1 MMMVVVMMVVVMVVV
16 MMVVVTVVVMMAV
29 VMAVLML
36 VRSPRLYLGPI
47 TVTVDPRPIREE
59 PLADPAVWRVDPETL
74 TRGGEESLTP
84 GAGTGPHQASQS

>member
-1 MMMVVVMMVVVMVVV
+1 MLMEVVSVIMVVVMV
-16 MMVVVTVVVMMAV
+16 V

-36 VRSPRLYLGPI
+36 VRSPRLYLCPI

-74 TRGGEESLTP
+74 TRGGQESLTP